1 MITTETPEGPGA
13 SAISMQ
19 TEQSLLPCHI
29 QPAGTGC
36 PQVHI
41 SVHIKVKLALVPK
54 QGQGEV
60 VPVQIV
66 ALLSL

>member
-13 SAISMQ
+13 SAISTH
-19 TEQSLLPCHI
+19 TEQSLLSCHI

-36 PQVHI
+36 RQVHI
-41 SVHIKVKLALVPK
+41 SVQIKVKLPLVPK

-66 ALLSL
+66 VLVAL